1 MRRIALKKFAIS
13 YLVCLMFFS
22 IFVNV
27 LQYIQEPNYTEA
39 WGSIWASIIMYMIF
53 GSIPVFIGCLLG
65 EFFYRKIKRSYE
77 LKIGIPLFVLLG
89 VFYGCLIGIG
99 ISFTMLD
106 FVKNSIPITLSSL
119 VFYFIRR
126 I

>member
-1 MRRIALKKFAIS
+1 MKKFAIS